1 MLETSWLLARAQASE
16 LPTMPLPTMTMSLS
30 IIMSKVR
37 KHIRVTVNLAQHLTT
52 TLSLPSSPLSF
63 SGGLPFTRGS
73 YSSSSKRL
81 GIKIPSSAYSL
92 KRPQRTAVRTS
103 PGSKQDVSALT
114 DAQMVLSDKTSELS
128 AALDQIGDLEAKVA
142 QLKEE
147 VVRLKTE
154 NKMLRSKQIKGR
166 VLQRSAT
173 APEGLRNKV
182 AGELARK
189 MADFKLAL
197 RQHLEQS

>member
-1 MLETSWLLARAQASE
+1 MLM
-16 LPTMPLPTMTMSLS
+16 PTMMSLS

-37 KHIRVTVNLAQHLTT
+37 KNIRVTVNLTQHITS
-52 TLSLPSSPLSF
+52 TLSLPSSSLGC

-73 YSSSSKRL
+73 YSSTKKRL

-92 KRPQRTAVRTS
+92 MQPQRTAVSTR
-103 PGSKQDVSALT
+103 PVSKQGVSALT
-114 DAQMVLSDKTSELS
+114 DAQIVLSDKTSELS
-128 AALDQIGDLEAKVA
+128 EALGQIRDLETKVA

-154 NKMLRSKQIKGR
+154 NKILRSKQTKGR

-182 AGELARK
+182 AGELTRK